1 MSEAMRH
8 AGIHECG
15 ASRGGVDEPWERLAL
30 LRAGQLAPP
39 SDHSGKLEAPTGFE
53 GRMLRP
59 GGLTL
64 TARALEI
71 CALPP
76 GARVLDA
83 GCGAGDSLE
92 FMCGMGLV
100 PLGID
105 RSLDQLARCRARP
118 ELPVLRGQAQ
128 QLPFGDGCLDGI
140 LSECVLSLLPDPG
153 QALGEWHRV
162 LRPGGMLAL
171 SDLYALD
178 RREPLHNA
186 PCPASCLDGALPLEN
201 VLELVRAAGFEPL
214 LVEDHTPLLKR
225 FAAELVF
232 AGIPLETFL
241 GRTGDARSD
250 QGCRCG
256 HGSNARRPR
265 AGYYLLVARKMESRH
280 G

>member
-1 MSEAMRH
+1 
-8 AGIHECG
+8 
-15 ASRGGVDEPWERLAL
+15 
-30 LRAGQLAPP
+30 
-39 SDHSGKLEAPTGFE
+39 
-53 GRMLRP
+53 MLRP
-59 GGLTL
+59 GGLAL
-64 TARALEI
+64 TARALEA
-71 CALPP
+71 CAFAP

-92 FMCGMGLV
+92 FMRGMGLV

-105 RSLDQLARCRARP
+105 RSANQLARCRAWP
-118 ELPVLRGQAQ
+118 GLPVLCGQAQ
-128 QLPFGDGCLDGI
+128 QLPLRCGCLDGI

-162 LRPGGMLAL
+162 LKPGGMLML

-186 PCPASCLDGALPLEN
+186 PCPASCLDGALPLDN

-265 AGYYLLVARKMESRH
+265 AGYYLLVARKMESRN